1 MSLFDDNFVV
11 SMEAKEAEAK
21 EAEAKEAKDDDEKAE
36 DVDADAP
43 ADDDAAKGEG
53 KEAKTECKEDDD
65 AEDPEEGDDDGD
77 DDVEAEKE
85 SLSEYDVARVNEA
98 VEADIEADSVEEAT
112 GFDRILASEAEEIN
126 YACLEAVSA
135 NIAFDQCDIV
145 CTEAYVTATS
155 QYEKDAVTE
164 NFKESVKKFGAR
176 FKAFLVKIKNA
187 IVRIANKAINY
198 VKVLVSKVSA
208 KFASKVKLPSKI
220 DIADD
225 VNIRVIKA
233 MVYANSFR
241 GFANKVFYAESNDA
255 FDKIVKAIHSLKDKS
270 ADYVR
275 QYELDTVKLPEVAEL
290 VGYGL
295 GQGRG
300 KGNAEGF
307 EDIKLAQFAS
317 SGASLLKDL
326 SGSGINEAMDVIKD
340 RRKKMEDS
348 LKQAENAVKSMND
361 IASDKIN
368 VLTACVNKAMAVFN
382 RTMSACIKLLTM
394 WVNQK
399 VRVVRALA
407 KHAGTGIS
415 TEAAA
420 NVQAVKAGSANLFE
434 NFLSMI

>member
-11 SMEAKEAEAK
+11 SMEAEEAKAK
-21 EAEAKEAKDDDEKAE
+21 EAEAKEAKDDEKAE
-36 DVDADAP
+36 DADADAP
-43 ADDDAAKGEG
+43 AEDDAKDEGEG
-53 KEAKTECKEDDD
+53 KEAKTECKEDND
-65 AEDPEEGDDDGD
+65 AEDPEEGDDD
-77 DDVEAEKE
+77 DDVEVEEE
-85 SLSEYDVARVNEA
+85 SLSEYDIARVNEA

-112 GFDRILASEAEEIN
+112 GFDRILASEAEEVN

-225 VNIRVIKA
+225 VKIRVIKA

-255 FDKIVKAIHSLKDKS
+255 FDKIVKAINSLKDKS

-326 SGSGINEAMDVIKD
+326 SGSGINEAIDVIKD

-368 VLTACVNKAMAVFN
+368 VLTACVNKAMVVFN

-420 NVQAVKAGSANLFE
+420 NVQAVKSGSANLFE